1 MIKINEFT
9 YEIEMKDIRNIVA
22 QRPSDTNKGDYGY
35 VGIMGGC
42 LEYSGAVKLANLS
55 AASMRAGCGVVRL
68 IIPKEIAKSVTPYLL
83 EQTIFPME
91 DNDSKMVFSREQLK
105 EALNKLK
112 AVAIG
117 MGWGKSEE
125 YKKILEYI
133 LINYQIPIVI
143 DADGLNTLSTM
154 NMDILKETKCK
165 VILTPHLKEFERLS
179 KIKLEDIRKVAS
191 SYVSFDSERR
201 TAQGNLNL
209 FNTEKSSDSS
219 DTIKNHEINLAK
231 DFAKTYNVI
240 LLLKGPTTIVTDGE
254 KVYLV
259 KRGCSGMATAGSGD
273 VLSGILAG
281 LLGYNV
287 PDLLTVS
294 AGAFLNGVA
303 GEIAEEKY
311 TDISMIASDTV
322 KCLPEAIKQIRN
334 LK

>member
-1 MIKINEFT
+1 MLKINEFT
-9 YEIEMKDIRNIVA
+9 YEIEMKDIKDKLLP
-22 QRPSDTNKGDYGY
+22 RPSNSNKGDYGY

-55 AASMRAGCGVVRL
+55 ASSMRTGCGVVRL
-68 IIPKEIAKSVTPYLL
+68 IIPKEITKSVTPYLL

-91 DNDSKMVFSREQLK
+91 DTNGKMVFSKEQLK

-112 AVAIG
+112 AIAIG

-125 YKKILEYI
+125 YKKILEFI

-154 NMDILKETKCK
+154 NMDILKNTKCN

-179 KIKLEDIRKVAS
+179 KIKLEDI
-191 SYVSFDSERR
+191 
-201 TAQGNLNL
+201 
-209 FNTEKSSDSS
+209 
-219 DTIKNHEINLAK
+219 KNDEINLAK

-273 VLSGILAG
+273 VLSGILVG

-287 PDLLTVS
+287 ADLLTVS
-294 AGAFLNGVA
+294 AGAFLNGIA

-322 KCLPEAIKQIRN
+322 KCLPEAIKKIRD
-334 LK
+334 LE